1 MSVLLV
7 IHHESHVGDLVF
19 HLELFFFMSQ
29 ILSWN
34 RKTKVYEK
42 HEGYLSLPKIFRSLL
57 CPYYSLGFLCVF
69 FFSICDIFMLMTH
82 LFLYFY
88 INRFCFLEA
97 MNYAPCLNFPKSPWF
112 SSSFSLQLMGWLSLR
127 QHSKALTLITKCI
140 YAWVHTH
147 RVAFKKK

>member
-69 FFSICDIFMLMTH
+69 FFFH
-82 LFLYFY
+82 LWYFY
-88 INRFCFLEA
+88 AHDSSILI
-97 MNYAPCLNFPKSPWF
+97 LLHKQILFPGGYELRPLLKF
-112 SSSFSLQLMGWLSLR
+112 SQEPLIQFILFFTANGMAE
-127 QHSKALTLITKCI
+127 SKATFQGFNFNYKMYLCLGT
-140 YAWVHTH
+140 HTQSCL
-147 RVAFKKK
+147 